1 MKPFLKEILADPVT
15 QGPLDL
21 DQDIQKL
28 INRSNRASYE
38 IREQVPVLLP
48 RRYENVPTPSPLHK
62 DTQTTF
68 DYIDHYMRDAEYFD
82 YFREPQGKEDE
93 HEVRR
98 LHEAIIGELPPDTGR
113 VLDVG
118 CGRGWVAQALCP
130 QGKEVISMDVSTRNA
145 IETLKRIPESNHSAL
160 VGDVYHIPL
169 QSDSVDAAIA
179 SEVMEH
185 TPDPQLFLKQLLRV
199 VRPGG
204 KVIVTTPYNEK
215 IKYHLCVHC
224 NRPTPGHAHLHSFN
238 EQNLQHYL
246 PETDLKWN
254 YRIFS
259 NRYLHK
265 VRSHL
270 FLGLFSFKVWRRI
283 DAFFNKIVP
292 APSRF
297 LVTIAR

>member
-1 MKPFLKEILADPVT
+1 MKTFLREILADPVT
-15 QGPLDL
+15 QSSLGLDE
-21 DQDIQKL
+21 QIHKL
-28 INRSNRASYE
+28 ISKDTRASYE
-38 IREQVPVLLP
+38 IRDEVPVLLP
-48 RRYENVPTPSPLHK
+48 RRYENIPSPSPLHK
-62 DTQTTF
+62 DTQTKF
-68 DYIDHYMRDAEYFD
+68 DYIDHYRKDAEFFD
-82 YFREPQGKEDE
+82 YFREPQSKEDK

-98 LHEAIIGELPPDTGR
+98 LHEAILNELPSATNR

-130 QGKEVISMDVSTRNA
+130 KGKEVISMDISTRNA
-145 IETLKRIPESNHSAL
+145 IETLKRVPEDTHAAM

-169 QSDSVDAAIA
+169 QTDSVDAVIA

-185 TPDPQLFLKQLLRV
+185 TPDPKLFLGQLLRV

-204 KVIVTTPYNEK
+204 KILITTPYNEE

-238 EQNLQHYL
+238 ENNIHEYL
-246 PETDLKWN
+246 PESNLEWN

-265 VRSHL
+265 LRSHL
-270 FLGLFSFKVWRRI
+270 FLNPFSFNTWRRI
-283 DAFFNKIVP
+283 DRIFNKILFN
-292 APSRF
+292 PSRF
-297 LVTIAR
+297 MISIVG